1 MANMTEGF
9 KNAILDYGAT
19 LITHIALVNE
29 SGTEIDGG
37 SYARLTVTWS
47 SASGA
52 SIQPTEDLIFEVPG
66 GVMGAGD
73 LGDLEVR
80 LYDTDTWDII
90 WSKTMS
96 INGLP
101 NVDYAKWYLW
111 NNTIGDH
118 VFVNHSEYP
127 VLRINAHRMILKT
140 NKLMLYPDM
149 NARLVNPEKFA

>member
-9 KNAILDYGAT
+9 KNAILDHGAT

-66 GVMGAGD
+66 GVTVAGWRGYNSD
-73 LGDLEVR
+73 TLGTNYGGGTFAQSETFTNAGQLKLLAAE
-80 LYDTDTWDII
+80 T
-90 WSKTMS
+90 
-96 INGLP
+96 
-101 NVDYAKWYLW
+101 
-111 NNTIGDH
+111 TIAISD
-118 VFVNHSEYP
+118 V
-127 VLRINAHRMILKT
+127 T
-140 NKLMLYPDM
+140 
-149 NARLVNPEKFA
+149 